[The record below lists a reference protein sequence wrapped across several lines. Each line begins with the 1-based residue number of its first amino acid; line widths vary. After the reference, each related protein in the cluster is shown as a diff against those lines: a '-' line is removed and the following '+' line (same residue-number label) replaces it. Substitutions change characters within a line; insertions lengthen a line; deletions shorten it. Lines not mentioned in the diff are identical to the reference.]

1 MNLIALSFIHWS
13 LGFGKLGFY
22 DRKIERIFQKY
33 KKLLL
38 IILAVI
44 LILVIVFFSIPRG
57 TKKTPAPAP
66 TANIPGNELVQPP
79 PAVPTEST
87 PEQKSE
93 SSALASAAS
102 FAEIYGTYSNQ
113 SNYANIENVLPLASS
128 QYRQELSATLSGLRA
143 SYKPG
148 AVYEG
153 TTTVVI
159 NKTAEALNDAA
170 GTAIVLVKTQRKNIQ
185 RHAIKF
191 CYKISRYPSYFGKRR
206 DSWLVD
212 SAKWVQ

>member
-1 MNLIALSFIHWS
+1 MFDRIKYFFINN
-13 LGFGKLGFY
+13 
-22 DRKIERIFQKY
+22 

-44 LILVIVFFSIPRG
+44 LILIIAFFTIPWG
-57 TKKTPAPAP
+57 QLGKKKAPAPAP
-66 TANIPGNELVQPP
+66 QALVPGKELVQNAPV
-79 PAVPTEST
+79 VPTEAT

-93 SSALASAAS
+93 SNILAAASS

-128 QYRQELSATLSGLRA
+128 QYRQELSASLSGLRA

-148 AVYEG
+148 AAYEG
-153 TTTVVI
+153 TTTVVV
-159 NKTAEALNDAA
+159 NKTVEALNDAA
-170 GTAIVLVKTQRKNIQ
+170 GTATVLLQTQRKISQGTQANYT
-185 RHAIKF
+185 IK
-191 CYKISRYPSYFGKRR
+191 YQGLRLDLVKEG

-212 SAKWVQ
+212 NAKWTQ